1 MRGSALALLASSLF
15 VAAFVVSL
23 SPGPGRVFSTPG
35 VWAGRGEASSH
46 GRSGALEAL
55 EFWSAS
61 RAYPEMDIP
70 PDRYFSEYL
79 RVKSELRKSAVP
91 SMSSPPWEF
100 LGPVNFA
107 GRMIGI
113 AINPLDPRTIYA
125 GAASGGLWRT
135 RSFMVGDWERV
146 ETGFPVLGVN
156 AIAINP
162 ADTNEIYIGTGET
175 YRYQGSVGGQV
186 IRTTRGSYGMGILKT
201 TDGGATWTKSLD
213 WSYHQERGVQAIR
226 LNPLNP
232 ASVFA
237 ATSEGVYKSTD
248 AGSTWT
254 AVLEVPMARD
264 LAIHPLDT
272 LRVLATCGN
281 FGSTGSGVYSSVDGG
296 ESFVKIENLPD
307 FSGMARLG
315 VFRKS
320 PDLVYVSLAEST
332 TVVGQLWSS
341 TDFGKIWNHVKT
353 DNNGDVQGWYARFL
367 AIHPGDA
374 SQIIHGAQG
383 LWKSTDWGV
392 NFTRSNDCWADFHDF
407 AHHPT
412 DTNTIY
418 VVDDGGVWRSTDFGG
433 SYQFVGQGLQTSQFY
448 SGFSSSATDSL
459 LALGQVQDHFGWMYT
474 GSRNWT
480 QGGVDEVGWT
490 AIDPVDDSIMYAVSR
505 GGQEVFKSV
514 NRGVSYFRIG
524 SSFGGLGAWNSP
536 IVLSPSHPNI
546 LYFGRS
552 RVYKTTNAGGTWSV
566 TGGGADLEGNPA
578 LSMAISATSPD
589 TVLVGTA
596 PGANRPRLWRTT
608 DGGGTWSDVT
618 RWLPDRYPMDLAF
631 DPTDSRIVYTAF
643 GGFDTTR
650 VAKSTN
656 FGITWIDVSHNL
668 PNVPT
673 TAVVVDPFAPEHVY
687 VGNDIGVFVSTNSGG
702 RWERF
707 DEGLPEALLVSD
719 LSISPSNRSIK
730 AASHSNG
737 VYERK
742 LLVPAVT
749 GVADAGLH
757 VPLELVLRQNYPNP
771 FNPST
776 RIEFL
781 LARGAEVTLKIY
793 SLTGEELMTLVDG
806 PKAAGIH
813 TVDFNGARLA
823 SGIYIYEL
831 AAGPLRVA
839 RKMIILK

>member
-1 MRGSALALLASSLF
+1 MRNSGLAVFVSFVFVTAFAAS
-15 VAAFVVSL
+15 V
-23 SPGPGRVFSTPG
+23 SPGPGQLSEWQG
-35 VWAGRGEASSH
+35 VPHASSAASSG

-70 PDRYFSEYL
+70 PDRYFPEYV
-79 RVKSELRKSAVP
+79 RVKSELRKS
-91 SMSSPPWEF
+91 SDRSTSTPPWEF

-113 AINPLDPRTIYA
+113 AINPLDPKTIYA

-135 RSFMVGDWERV
+135 RSFIVGDWERV

-162 ADTNEIYIGTGET
+162 ADTSEIYIGTGET

-201 TDGGATWTKSLD
+201 TDGGATWSQSLD
-213 WSYHQERGVQAIR
+213 WSYHQQRGVQAIR

-232 ASVFA
+232 SSVFA

-248 AGSTWT
+248 AGGTWLP
-254 AVLEVPMARD
+254 VLEVLMARD
-264 LAIHPLDT
+264 IAIHPLDT
-272 LRVLATCGN
+272 MRVLATCGN
-281 FGSTGSGVYSSVDGG
+281 FASTGTGVYSSLDGG
-296 ESFVKIENLPD
+296 ESFEKIQSLPD

-315 VFRKS
+315 VFKKS

-332 TVVGQLWSS
+332 TVIGELWSS
-341 TDFGKIWNHVKT
+341 TDFGSTWQHVKT

-374 SQIIHGAQG
+374 SQIIQGAQG
-383 LWKSTDWGV
+383 LWKSTDWGA

-407 AHHPT
+407 VHHPT

-418 VVDDGGVWRSTDFGG
+418 VVDDGGVWRSTDFGD
-433 SYQFVGQGLQTSQFY
+433 SYQFIGHGLQTSQFY

-474 GSRNWT
+474 GSENWP

-490 AIDPVDDSIMYAVSR
+490 AIDPVSDSIMYAVSR
-505 GGQEVFKSV
+505 GGRGVFKSV
-514 NRGVSYFRIG
+514 DRGRSYFQIG
-524 SSFGGLGAWNSP
+524 SSFGGVGGWNSP
-536 IVLSPSHPNI
+536 IVLSPSHTSI

-552 RVYKTTNAGGTWSV
+552 RVYKTTNGGGTWLL
-566 TGGGADLEGNPA
+566 TGGGTDLDGNPA

-596 PGANRPRLWRTT
+596 PGAARPHIFRTI
-608 DGGGTWSDVT
+608 DGGDTWDDVT
-618 RWLPDRYPMDLAF
+618 RWLPNRYPMDLAV
-631 DPTDSRIVYTAF
+631 DPTDSRVIYAVF

-656 FGITWIDVSHNL
+656 VGITWTDVSGNL

-673 TAVVVDPFAPEHVY
+673 TAVAVDPFAPEHVY
-687 VGNDIGVFVSTNSGG
+687 VGNDIGVFVSTNGG
-702 RWERF
+702 GGWERF

-719 LSISPSNRSIK
+719 LSISPSNQSIK

-742 LLVPAVT
+742 LLVPQVT
-749 GVADAGLH
+749 GVAEAATD
-757 VPLELVLRQNYPNP
+757 VPVGMVLRQNYPNP

-776 RIEFL
+776 QIEFQV
-781 LARGAEVTLKIY
+781 AVPAEVTLKIY
-793 SLTGEELMTLVDG
+793 SLAGEELLTLVHG
-806 PKAAGIH
+806 PKPAGVH
-813 TVDFNGARLA
+813 TLDFNGSGLA

-831 AAGPLRVA
+831 VAGPVRAA
-839 RKMIILK
+839 RKMILLK